1 MSALQEQYLETTL
14 SVSNR
19 TRLFGF
25 GERTQTQ
32 GAELPRDGLPAAL
45 WAVGT
50 ASLNPRTNLYSSWP
64 FVLQLAEGGLA
75 AGL

>member
-1 MSALQEQYLETTL
+1 MLQEQYLETTL

-25 GERTQTQ
+25 GERTQVQ
-32 GAELPRDGLPAAL
+32 GAELPRDGLPGAL
-45 WAVGT
+45 WAIGT

-64 FVLQLAEGGLA
+64 TVLQLAEGGLA